1 MADCKTIYYNST
13 TSSLNLG
20 DFLYQNQAQTIPVSA
35 GYYSWSETNKWYET
49 DVEGVIIFSGSCPS
63 FYSLETNYN
72 VSDVNAACSE
82 SIQCIFV
89 SSSYHLWYDFTNT
102 ASFAPP
108 SGGVWQPQ
116 NCLEL
121 SLNTTVSQSVFS
133 LAGTASKYAYNCGP
147 SGSVTASSAF
157 AYQGALVAVY
167 GTNRQ
172 NVSGNIFV
180 PKYTGSNSLS
190 FTSSLSASQYQRGVV
205 VASNLGPGFANSSDL
220 FDLPPYTRLDILELD
235 INNPF
240 SFEVW
245 HKTPS
250 SSFGTG
256 RRLSLISKK
265 QSGDASSGYLL
276 ELNPSGSLG
285 RFGVTLNNG
294 STASLDE
301 SQQLY
306 VRSVNAFTSSDWQ
319 QIVVTYDGSKNAS
332 GLKLYQNGNQVSASS
347 LGTSSIAGGNQ
358 FLGRNGIS
366 FQMGDLDYG
375 EPTNTGDRS
384 YVGRIGQVKIYKTA
398 INAKTVLNNWYYYS
412 GSFVN

>member
-20 DFLYQNQAQTIPVSA
+20 DFLYQNATLTIPAVQ
-35 GYYSWSETNKWYET
+35 GYYSSNVNNKWYQT

-72 VSDVNAACSE
+72 ASDVNAACSE

-89 SSSYHLWYDFTNT
+89 SSSYHLWYDFTNP
-102 ASFAPP
+102 ASFPAP
-108 SGGVWQPQ
+108 SGNLYQPTSCITFGAY
-116 NCLEL
+116 N
-121 SLNTTVSQSVFS
+121 VSQSVFS
-133 LAGTASKYAYNCGP
+133 LANTASIYEYQCP
-147 SGSVTASSAF
+147 SFTTASSAF
-157 AYQGALVAVY
+157 AYQGALVSVY
-167 GTNRQ
+167 ATNRQ
-172 NVSGNIFV
+172 QVTNSLFV

-190 FTSSLSASQYQRGVV
+190 FTSSLSASQYIRGVV
-205 VASNLGPGFANSSDL
+205 VASNSGPGFANSGIVV
-220 FDLPPYTRLDILELD
+220 FTPTFTGLDILELD

-256 RRLSLISKK
+256 RRLSLMSKK
-265 QSGDASSGYLL
+265 NTGDASNGYLL

-294 STASLDE
+294 STSSLDE
-301 SQQLY
+301 AQQLY
-306 VRSVNAFTSSDWQ
+306 VRSTNAFTSSDWQ

-332 GLKLYQNGNQVSASS
+332 GVKLYQNGNQISASS
-347 LGTSSIAGGNQ
+347 LGSSSIAGGGQ
-358 FLGRNGIS
+358 YLGRNGIS
-366 FQMGDLDYG
+366 FQIGDLDYG
-375 EPTNTGDRS
+375 EPANTGNRS
-384 YVGRIGQVKIYKTA
+384 YVGRIGQVKMYKTA
-398 INAKTVLNNWYYYS
+398 IDARTVLNNYYYYS

>member
-20 DFLYQNQAQTIPVSA
+20 DFLYQNQAQTIPVSS
-35 GYYSWSETNKWYET
+35 GFYSSNVNNKWYQT
-49 DVEGVIIFSGSCPS
+49 DAEGVIIFSGSCPS

-108 SGGVWQPQ
+108 SGGVWQPE
-116 NCLEL
+116 NCIQY
-121 SLNTTVSQSVFS
+121 NTGISQSVYS
-133 LAGTASKYAYNCGP
+133 LAGTASKYQYNCGP
-147 SGSVTASSAF
+147 SGSVTQSSAF

-172 NVSGNIFV
+172 SVSGNIFV

-190 FTSSLSASQYQRGVV
+190 FTSSLSQSVAYQRGVV
-205 VASNLGPGFANSSDL
+205 VASNQGAGFANSGILVSTSPL
-220 FDLPPYTRLDILELD
+220 VYQDILELD

-256 RRLSLISKK
+256 RRLTLMSKK

-358 FLGRNGIS
+358 YLGRNGIS
-366 FQMGDLDYG
+366 FQMGDIDYG
-375 EPTNTGDRS
+375 EPANQGERS

>member
-20 DFLYQNQAQTIPVSA
+20 DFLYQNAALTIPAVE
-35 GYYSWSETNKWYET
+35 GYYSSNVNNKWYQT

-72 VSDVNAACSE
+72 ATDVNAACSE

-89 SSSYHLWYDFTNT
+89 SSSYHLWYDFTNPT
-102 ASFAPP
+102 SFPAP
-108 SGGVWQPQ
+108 SGNLYQP
-116 NCLEL
+116 L
-121 SLNTTVSQSVFS
+121 SCITFNDNSYDVSQSVFS
-133 LAGTASKYAYNCGP
+133 LANTASIYEYQCP
-147 SGSVTASSAF
+147 SFTTASSAF
-157 AYQGALVAVY
+157 AYQGALVSVY
-167 GTNRQ
+167 NTERQ
-172 NVSGNIFV
+172 NLSGNLFV

-190 FTSSLSASQYQRGVV
+190 FTSSLSASAYRRGVV
-205 VASNLGPGFANSSDL
+205 VASNSGPGFANSGIVV
-220 FDLPPYTRLDILELD
+220 FTPTFTRLDILELD

-256 RRLSLISKK
+256 RRLSLMSKK
-265 QSGDASSGYLL
+265 NTGDASNGYLL

-294 STASLDE
+294 STSSLDE
-301 SQQLY
+301 AQQLY
-306 VRSVNAFTSSDWQ
+306 VRSTNAFTSSDWQ

-332 GLKLYQNGNQVSASS
+332 GVKLYQNGNQISASS
-347 LGTSSIAGGNQ
+347 LGSSSIAGGNQ
-358 FLGRNGIS
+358 YIGRNGIS
-366 FQMGDLDYG
+366 FQLGDVDYG
-375 EPTNTGDRS
+375 EPTNNGDRS
-384 YVGRIGQVKIYKTA
+384 YVGRIGQVKMYKTA
-398 INAKTVLNNWYYYS
+398 IDARTVLNNWYYYS

>member
-20 DFLYQNQAQTIPVSA
+20 DFLYQNQALTIPAVE
-35 GYYSWSETNKWYET
+35 GYYSWEETNKWYQT
-49 DVEGVIIFSGSCPS
+49 DVEGVIILTGSCPS

-72 VSDVNAACSE
+72 ATDVNAACSE

-89 SSSYHLWYDFTNT
+89 SSSYHLWYDFTNP
-102 ASFAPP
+102 ASFPAP
-108 SGGVWQPQ
+108 SGNLYQP
-116 NCLEL
+116 L
-121 SLNTTVSQSVFS
+121 SCITFNSGLYDVSQSVFS
-133 LAGTASKYAYNCGP
+133 LAGTASLYTYQCGG
-147 SGSVTASSAF
+147 GSVTQSSEY
-157 AYQGALVAVY
+157 AYQGALVSVY
-167 GTNRQ
+167 ATNRQ
-172 NVSGNIFV
+172 DLSGNLFV

-190 FTSSLSASQYQRGVV
+190 FTSSLSGSEYRRGVV
-205 VASNLGPGFANSSDL
+205 VASNAGPGFANSSEL
-220 FDLPPYTRLDILELD
+220 FIIPPLTRLDILELD

-250 SSFGTG
+250 SSFGSG
-256 RRLSLISKK
+256 RRLSLMGKK
-265 QSGDASSGYLL
+265 QTGDGSNGYLL

-294 STASLDE
+294 NTASLDE
-301 SQQLY
+301 AQQLY
-306 VRSVNAFTSSDWQ
+306 VRSVNAYTSSDWQ

-332 GLKLYQNGNQVSASS
+332 GVKLYQNGNQVSASS
-347 LGTSSIAGGNQ
+347 LGSSSIAGGNQ
-358 FLGRNGIS
+358 YLGRNGIS
-366 FQMGDLDYG
+366 FQVGDIDYG
-375 EPTNTGDRS
+375 EPTNNGNRS

-398 INAKTVLNNWYYYS
+398 IDARTVLNNYYYYS

>member
-20 DFLYQNQAQTIPVSA
+20 DFLYQNAALTIPAVE
-35 GYYSWSETNKWYET
+35 GYYSSNVNNKWYQT

-72 VSDVNAACSE
+72 ATDVNAACSE

-108 SGGVWQPQ
+108 SGGIWQPQ
-116 NCLEL
+116 SC
-121 SLNTTVSQSVFS
+121 TQYQTGVSQSVFS
-133 LAGTASKYAYNCGP
+133 LANTASLYAYNCGP
-147 SGSVTASSAF
+147 SGSVTQSSAF

-190 FTSSLSASQYQRGVV
+190 FTSSLSGSVQYQRGVV
-205 VASNLGPGFANSSDL
+205 VASNQGAGFANSGEL
-220 FDLPPYTRLDILELD
+220 FLTTPPARLDILELD

-256 RRLSLISKK
+256 RRLTLMSKK
-265 QSGDASSGYLL
+265 QTGDGSEGYLL

-294 STASLDE
+294 STSSLDDG
-301 SQQLY
+301 QQLY

-332 GLKLYQNGNQVSASS
+332 GVKLYQNGNQISASS
-347 LGTSSIAGGNQ
+347 LGTSSIAGGGQ
-358 FLGRNGIS
+358 YLGRNGIS
-366 FQMGDLDYG
+366 FQIGDVDYG
-375 EPTNTGDRS
+375 EPANTGNRS
-384 YVGRIGQVKIYKTA
+384 YVGRIGQVKMYKTA
-398 INAKTVLNNWYYYS
+398 IDAKTVLNNYYYYS

>member
-35 GYYSWSETNKWYET
+35 GYYSWSATNKWYET

-108 SGGVWQPQ
+108 SGNLYQPTSCITF
-116 NCLEL
+116 NSGLYD
-121 SLNTTVSQSVFS
+121 VSQSVFS
-133 LAGTASKYAYNCGP
+133 LAGTASLREFNCA
-147 SGSVTASSAF
+147 GSNVTESSQF
-157 AYQGALVAVY
+157 SYQGALVSVY
-167 GTNRQ
+167 NTNRQ
-172 NVSGNIFV
+172 DLSGNLFV

-205 VASNLGPGFANSSDL
+205 VASNSGPGFANSGIL
-220 FDLPPYTRLDILELD
+220 VNVPPLTKFDILELD
-235 INNPF
+235 MNNPF

-250 SSFGTG
+250 SSFGSG
-256 RRLSLISKK
+256 RRLSLIGKK
-265 QSGDASSGYLL
+265 QTGDGSNGYLL
-276 ELNPSGSLG
+276 ELNSSGSLG

-294 STASLDE
+294 NTASLDE

-347 LGTSSIAGGNQ
+347 FGTSSIAGGNQ
-358 FLGRNGIS
+358 FIGRNGIS

-375 EPTNTGDRS
+375 EPTNNGDRS